1 MLVDG
6 AYPMQKFALGENPK
20 LSNVQG
26 PPATRYP
33 GSRMGVEQ
41 LLRDSFR
48 AAADYKKEWN
58 DYEAGVK
65 KNKNLIPPRRDLRIE
80 PLVEILDGKRQIQCH
95 AYRQDEV
102 LAFIRLAEE
111 MHFKVEVFI
120 HILEGYKV
128 AEAMRAHGAMPTTF
142 SDWWIYKAEVYDA
155 IPYNGALMR
164 EEGLLVSFNSD
175 DTELARRMNTE
186 AAKAVKYGG
195 VPEEEALK
203 FVTINSAKQLHVDH
217 LIGSLEKGKDADIV
231 IWSGPPLS
239 SYSVC
244 EQSWIDGRRYFDRNE
259 DIERRA
265 RIEREKAVLLAKAA
279 RAGKGGAK

>member
-1 MLVDG
+1 
-6 AYPMQKFALGENPK
+6 
-20 LSNVQG
+20 
-26 PPATRYP
+26 
-33 GSRMGVEQ
+33 
-41 LLRDSFR
+41 
-48 AAADYKKEWN
+48 
-58 DYEAGVK
+58 
-65 KNKNLIPPRRDLRIE
+65 
-80 PLVEILDGKRQIQCH
+80 
-95 AYRQDEV
+95 
-102 LAFIRLAEE
+102 
-111 MHFKVEVFI
+111 
-120 HILEGYKV
+120 
-128 AEAMRAHGAMPTTF
+128 MPTTF
-142 SDWWIYKAEVYDA
+142 SDWWAYKAEVYDA

-195 VPEEEALK
+195 VPEEEALR
-203 FVTINSAKQLHVDH
+203 FVTINSARQLHVDH
-217 LIGSLEKGKDADIV
+217 LIGSIEKGKDADIV

-244 EQSWIDGRRYFDRNE
+244 EQSWIDGRRYFDRKE